1 MFKRD
6 REKESLTC
14 SICFQDYNLNLLPN
28 CLIPCGH
35 TFCIKCANI
44 LKSKKC
50 TICESNISQVIPD
63 YALADIVIF
72 KLTGIPKNDNNYRN
86 NAPRINT
93 AADKPTRH
101 VTINDSITRIEIE
114 STNKNI
120 KTVSNNSK
128 KQNILTDSTVHLI
141 MHGNETDQL
150 KGMYELRK
158 LLSVEV
164 DPPIDS
170 VVDSPGLV
178 DKFIEILRKST
189 NKELIFETLW
199 VLTNVAS
206 GTTSHVAQI
215 MRHSDILTIL
225 INFISSDNVNIEEQ
239 SIWCL
244 SNIAGDSP
252 LLRDSVLDAG
262 IMEPL
267 LK

>member
-14 SICFQDYNLNLLPN
+14 SICFKDYNSNLLPN

-35 TFCIKCANI
+35 TFCKKCAII

-50 TICESNISQVIPD
+50 SICDTYISQVIPD
-63 YALADIVIF
+63 YALADIVIL
-72 KLTGIPKNDNNYRN
+72 KLTGIPKNDNNYR
-86 NAPRINT
+86 IN
-93 AADKPTRH
+93 ADKPTRL
-101 VTINDSITRIEIE
+101 VTISDSITQIETE
-114 STNKNI
+114 NKI
-120 KTVSNNSK
+120 PNNFK
-128 KQNILTDSTVHLI
+128 KQYILTNPTVHLI
-141 MHGNETDQL
+141 MYGSETDQL
-150 KGMYELRK
+150 KGMNELCK
-158 LLSVEV
+158 LLSIELN
-164 DPPIDS
+164 PPIDS